1 VKLVLLCATQ
11 RGLAVLKKLTELLP
25 TCELAVVSF
34 REESCEPPFFEAVRE
49 FSLAHNGSFFEA
61 RRIESEDMAELW
73 QGTSIDLIL
82 AVSWR
87 YLIPVTIYKRARLG
101 TYVFHDSLLPAYRGF
116 SPTVWAMI
124 NGETETGVTLFEINE
139 RMDGGAI
146 IAQVRVP
153 IDLEDSITTVVDRVT
168 QAYLLLLESQL
179 TTLIAGCAT
188 RRPQNESQASYTCR
202 RLPDDNEIDWH
213 AQTKTIYN
221 LIRAVTTPYPGAFT
235 WLEGKRLTIWKAQ
248 LPSSRRNYV
257 GRVPGRVVE
266 ISPGKGVLVLT
277 GDGSLLLEQVQL
289 EGGQTVCSAEL
300 IRSLSTTLNG

>member
-1 VKLVLLCATQ
+1 
-11 RGLAVLKKLTELLP
+11 
-25 TCELAVVSF
+25 
-34 REESCEPPFFEAVRE
+34 
-49 FSLAHNGSFFEA
+49 
-61 RRIESEDMAELW
+61 
-73 QGTSIDLIL
+73 
-82 AVSWR
+82 
-87 YLIPVTIYKRARLG
+87 
-101 TYVFHDSLLPAYRGF
+101 
-116 SPTVWAMI
+116 MI